1 MNAIVSPAFLST
13 RTSPHVIEHSDG
25 SADFAISQQFSCQ
38 YDIGNSVLWSKWTP
52 RGVPCF
58 NIDLLRDLERG
69 SQSIESFFSAAPE
82 ARPLRYVVLR
92 SGVGNVFNVG
102 GDLAY
107 FQRLIGAQDRA
118 GLIEYARIA
127 IDVVYR
133 NYTAHNLHGVTTVA
147 LLEGDA
153 LGGGFESALSCDM
166 IVAEKHVKAGF
177 PEVLFNMFPGMGGM
191 SFLARRAGKRVADEM
206 VRTGRLYSAV
216 ELHELGLVDQVV
228 DTGAGLATAQR
239 LMRQR
244 EHQQAAHV
252 AMNAVDRLI
261 RPVGLQELHD
271 VVKLWVDCALRL
283 DTRSLEWMQRLH
295 QRQLTIFGGGPRLA
309 VVSTDTTEKAAAAA

>member
-1 MNAIVSPAFLST
+1 MNAIVSPKLLSA
-13 RTSPHVIEHSDG
+13 RNHPHVIEHSDG
-25 SADFAISQQFSCQ
+25 SAEFAVSPQFSSQ
-38 YDIGNSVLWSKWTP
+38 YDIGNSALWSKWTP

-58 NIDLLRDLERG
+58 NIELLRDLERG
-69 SQSIESFFSAAPE
+69 SQSIEAYFSAAPE
-82 ARPLRYVVLR
+82 SRPLRYVVLR
-92 SGVGNVFNVG
+92 SGVANVFNVG

-118 GLIEYARIA
+118 GLTEYARIA

-133 NYTAHNLHGVTTVA
+133 NYTAHNLNGVTTVA

-153 LGGGFESALSCDM
+153 LGGGLESALSCDV

-206 VRTGRLYSAV
+206 VRTGRLYSAL
-216 ELHELGLVDQVV
+216 ELQEFGLVDEVV
-228 DTGAGLATAQR
+228 ETGAGLATVQK
-239 LMRQR
+239 LMRHR
-244 EHQQAAHV
+244 EHQQMAHV

-271 VVKLWVDCALRL
+271 VVKIWVDCALQL
-283 DTRSLEWMQRLH
+283 DVRSLEWMQRLH
-295 QRQLTIFGGGPRLA
+295 QRQLTIFGGPHLA
-309 VVSTDTTEKAAAAA
+309 VVQTETTGQAAAAA